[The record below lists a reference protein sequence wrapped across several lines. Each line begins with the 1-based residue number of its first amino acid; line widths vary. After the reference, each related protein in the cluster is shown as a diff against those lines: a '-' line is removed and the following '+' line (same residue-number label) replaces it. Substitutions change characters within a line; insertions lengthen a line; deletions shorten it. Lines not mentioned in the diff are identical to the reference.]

1 MTESPAQQQHIG
13 YPIQPHKYP
22 ITVSPVPIT
31 PTTNCETQ
39 VSVRTADQ
47 DEIKIMQAKMKA
59 DMEEKY
65 MEYQRSLWD
74 LQKAIPNGALGAPGT
89 IYPTLP
95 AVLEGEKS

>member
-1 MTESPAQQQHIG
+1 M
-13 YPIQPHKYP
+13 
-22 ITVSPVPIT
+22 

-47 DEIKIMQAKMKA
+47 DETKILAAKMKA
-59 DMEEKY
+59 DLEEKY

-74 LQKAIPNGALGAPGT
+74 LQKAIPNGALGAPPT

-95 AVLEGEKS
+95 AQSEEEES